1 MPQAI
6 EDARDNALRNG
17 LTNVQFICAP
27 AEQELPRIVEQGL
40 RPDLVVLDPPRKG
53 CDEALVRAVIDS
65 GVGRIVYVSCNP
77 ATLARDCKL
86 FAAAGYGLEAAQPVD
101 MFPMCSH
108 VETVCLLSKPHIGHD
123 TEGLAVAAL

>member
-1 MPQAI
+1 MKKQNKKKIIITVTA
-6 EDARDNALRNG
+6 
-17 LTNVQFICAP
+17 
-27 AEQELPRIVEQGL
+27 
-40 RPDLVVLDPPRKG
+40 VVL
-53 CDEALVRAVIDS
+53 
-65 GVGRIVYVSCNP
+65 
-77 ATLARDCKL
+77 TLARDCKL